1 MGGITSSIHR
11 LAVETR
17 IGTRTQV
24 VLRQWTPSVWDTTA
38 DAPQFVERERHVLR
52 GLESTD
58 IPAPRVLAVD
68 PTGESTGVPALLM
81 TRVPGRKDLTP
92 TDPKAWLRQIAGMA
106 ARIHE
111 LDVDAEPY
119 WWKKRDV
126 PVPPWASRPADWRAA
141 ADLVRGP
148 APAHEVR
155 FAHGDYQHFNF
166 LWQRG
171 RLTGV
176 VDWVV
181 ACRGPADVDV
191 GHCRLNLAV
200 LYSAE
205 LAAAFLPPTK
215 PTRAGASIRIGTSD
229 VRPRPRSVTG
239 RRSSRSRSAAALGS
253 TAPGCTAASTTSLR
267 PRCEGPRRRSTR
279 GARCTASRRGVP
291 MCPSPS
297 LGRSQQLVSI
307 RRTRAATPLVHGGVP
322 PRSDGTIPRQT
333 APNDRG
339 ET

>member
-1 MGGITSSIHR
+1 MGGRRLMGGITSSIHR

-17 IGTRTQV
+17 RGTRTQV
-24 VLRQWTPSVWDTTA
+24 VLRQWTASGWDTTD
-38 DAPQFVERERHVLR
+38 DAPQLVERERHVLV

-68 PTGESTGVPALLM
+68 PAGESTGVPALLM
-81 TRVPGRKDLTP
+81 TRVPGRIDLTP
-92 TDPKAWLRQIAGMA
+92 TDPKAWVRQIAGMA

-111 LDVDAEPY
+111 LDVDAKPY
-119 WWKKRDV
+119 RWKQRDV
-126 PVPPWASRPADWRAA
+126 PVPPWASRSADWRAA

-148 APAHEVR
+148 APAHAVR

-205 LAAAFLPPTK
+205 LAADFL
-215 PTRAGASIRIGTSD
+215 AAYEAYA
-229 VRPRPRSVTG
+229 G
-239 RRSSRSRSAAALGS
+239 RRVDPYWDIRCATAPAFSDWAAFIPIQVGGRARFDNAGMNRRVDDLLAAAL
-253 TAPGCTAASTTSLR
+253 
-267 PRCEGPRRRSTR
+267 
-279 GARCTASRRGVP
+279 
-291 MCPSPS
+291 
-297 LGRSQQLVSI
+297 
-307 RRTRAATPLVHGGVP
+307 RRT
-322 PRSDGTIPRQT
+322 
-333 APNDRG
+333 
-339 ET
+339 